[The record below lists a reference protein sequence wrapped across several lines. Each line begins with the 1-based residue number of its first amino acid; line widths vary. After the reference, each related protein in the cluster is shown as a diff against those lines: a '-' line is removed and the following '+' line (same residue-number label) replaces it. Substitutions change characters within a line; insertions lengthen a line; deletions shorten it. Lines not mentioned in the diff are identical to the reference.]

1 MRAAA
6 STADTA
12 GHDMAPKP
20 EPTESL
26 ADRVIENDRQQRLEA
41 YLRDG
46 RSLHALDDAT
56 LRARF
61 VLSFRRM
68 AAAPRD
74 AALRAANNEA
84 EMELLA
90 RKIEPPYDE
99 LQAEIVAFCAIAADA
114 AEDDPATATK
124 LAERLRAEIN
134 ALTGDAARKGK
145 PN

>member
-1 MRAAA
+1 MAKSKSDRAAE
-6 STADTA
+6 TVD
-12 GHDMAPKP
+12 
-20 EPTESL
+20 L
-26 ADRVIENDRQQRLEA
+26 LIENDRLARMER

-46 RSLHALDDAT
+46 RSLRALDDDT
-56 LRARF
+56 VRARF
-61 VLSFRRM
+61 VASFRRM
-68 AAAPRD
+68 SADPRD
-74 AALRAANNEA
+74 AVVRAANNEA

-99 LQAEIVAFCAIAADA
+99 LQAEIAAFCAIAADA